1 MRLKN
6 KVAIITGATGDI
18 GKNTA
23 KKFLQEGAKVML
35 AGRSKE
41 KLSKLQNE
49 LNVDGRVRNLAGD
62 VCSEN
67 YVKTLIDQT
76 LKEFNKVDI
85 MFANAGTEGRTAA
98 LEEQKIEDFSNLLS
112 INVIGV
118 WLCIKHSIK
127 AMKKNRGDSSI
138 IVTSS
143 GAGVLGYAGG
153 GPYIAS
159 KHAVN
164 GLVRAGAAELANSG
178 IRINVA
184 APGPIDNRMMNDLA
198 ISLNPDD
205 PSAVR
210 TAFEQ
215 NIPMQRWG
223 KNEEIANLVAFLA
236 SEEASFCTG
245 GIFMA
250 DGGMTATI

>member
-1 MRLKN
+1 MKLKN

-35 AGRSKE
+35 AGRSAE
-41 KLSKLQNE
+41 KLSRLQNE
-49 LNVDGRVRNLAGD
+49 LNVDGKVHNLAGE
-62 VCSEN
+62 VCSES
-67 YVKTLIDQT
+67 YVETLIEET
-76 LKEFNKVDI
+76 LKEFSQVDI
-85 MFANAGTEGRTAA
+85 MFANAGIEGRTAA
-98 LEEQKIEDFSNLLS
+98 LEEQTMEDFTNLLNV
-112 INVIGV
+112 NVIGV

-127 AMKKNRGDSSI
+127 VMKKNQGDSSI

-164 GLVRAGAAELANSG
+164 GLVRAGAAELADSG

-198 ISLNPDD
+198 VSLNPDD
-205 PSAVR
+205 PGAVR
-210 TAFEQ
+210 AAFEQ

>member
-49 LNVDGRVRNLAGD
+49 LNIDDRVHNLAGD
-62 VCSEN
+62 VCSES

-127 AMKKNRGDSSI
+127 AMKKNHGDSSI

-164 GLVRAGAAELANSG
+164 GLVRAGAAELASSG

-210 TAFEQ
+210 AAFEQ

>member
-1 MRLKN
+1 MKLKN
-6 KVAIITGATGDI
+6 RVAIITGATGDI

-35 AGRSKE
+35 AGRSAE
-41 KLSKLQNE
+41 KLSRLQNE
-49 LNVDGRVRNLAGD
+49 LNVDGKVHNLAGE
-62 VCSEN
+62 VCSES
-67 YVKTLIDQT
+67 YVETLIEET
-76 LKEFNKVDI
+76 LKKFNQVDI
-85 MFANAGTEGRTAA
+85 MFANAGIEGRTAV
-98 LEEQKIEDFSNLLS
+98 LEEQTMEDFTNLLNV
-112 INVIGV
+112 NVIGV

-127 AMKKNRGDSSI
+127 VMKKNQGDSSI

-164 GLVRAGAAELANSG
+164 GLVRAGAAELADSG

-184 APGPIDNRMMNDLA
+184 APGPIDNRMMNNLA
-198 ISLNPDD
+198 VSLNPDD
-205 PSAVR
+205 PGAVR
-210 TAFEQ
+210 AAFEQ

>member
-49 LNVDGRVRNLAGD
+49 LNVEGRVRNLAGD
-62 VCSEN
+62 VCSES

-98 LEEQKIEDFSNLLS
+98 LEEQKLEDFSNLLS

>member
-1 MRLKN
+1 MKLKN

-35 AGRSKE
+35 AGRSAE
-41 KLSKLQNE
+41 KLSRLQNE
-49 LNVDGRVRNLAGD
+49 LNVDGKVHNLAGE
-62 VCSEN
+62 VCSES
-67 YVKTLIDQT
+67 YVETLIEET
-76 LKEFNKVDI
+76 LKEFNQVDI
-85 MFANAGTEGRTAA
+85 MFANAGIEGRTAV
-98 LEEQKIEDFSNLLS
+98 LEEQTMEDFTNLLNV
-112 INVIGV
+112 NVIGV

-127 AMKKNRGDSSI
+127 VMKKNQGDSSI

-164 GLVRAGAAELANSG
+164 GLVRAGAAELADSG

-184 APGPIDNRMMNDLA
+184 APGPIDNRMMNNLA
-198 ISLNPDD
+198 VSLNPDD
-205 PSAVR
+205 PGAVR
-210 TAFEQ
+210 AAFEQ

>member
-1 MRLKN
+1 MRNN
-6 KVAIITGATGDI
+6 KD
-18 GKNTA
+18 
-23 KKFLQEGAKVML
+23 
-35 AGRSKE
+35 
-41 KLSKLQNE
+41 
-49 LNVDGRVRNLAGD
+49 
-62 VCSEN
+62 
-67 YVKTLIDQT
+67 
-76 LKEFNKVDI
+76 
-85 MFANAGTEGRTAA
+85 
-98 LEEQKIEDFSNLLS
+98 
-112 INVIGV
+112 
-118 WLCIKHSIK
+118 
-127 AMKKNRGDSSI
+127 DSSI

-164 GLVRAGAAELANSG
+164 GLVRTGAAELANSG

>member
-1 MRLKN
+1 MKLKN

-35 AGRSKE
+35 AGRSAE
-41 KLSKLQNE
+41 KLSRLQNE
-49 LNVDGRVRNLAGD
+49 LNVDGKVHYLAGE
-62 VCSEN
+62 VCSES
-67 YVKTLIDQT
+67 YVETLIEET
-76 LKEFNKVDI
+76 LKKFNQVDI
-85 MFANAGTEGRTAA
+85 MFANAGIEGRTAV
-98 LEEQKIEDFSNLLS
+98 LEEQTMEDFTNLLNV
-112 INVIGV
+112 NVIGV

-127 AMKKNRGDSSI
+127 VMKKNQGDSSI

-164 GLVRAGAAELANSG
+164 GLVRAGAAELADSG

-184 APGPIDNRMMNDLA
+184 APGPIDNRMMNNLA
-198 ISLNPDD
+198 VSLNPDD
-205 PSAVR
+205 PGAVR
-210 TAFEQ
+210 AAFEQ

>member
-1 MRLKN
+1 MKLKN

-35 AGRSKE
+35 AGRSAE
-41 KLSKLQNE
+41 KLSRLQNE
-49 LNVDGRVRNLAGD
+49 LNVDGKVHYLAGE
-62 VCSEN
+62 VCSES
-67 YVKTLIDQT
+67 YVETLIEET
-76 LKEFNKVDI
+76 LKKFNQVDI
-85 MFANAGTEGRTAA
+85 MFANAGIEGRTAV
-98 LEEQKIEDFSNLLS
+98 LEEQAMEDFTNLLNV
-112 INVIGV
+112 NVIGV

-127 AMKKNRGDSSI
+127 VMKKNQGDSSI

-164 GLVRAGAAELANSG
+164 GLVRAGAAELADSG

-184 APGPIDNRMMNDLA
+184 APGPIDNRMMNNLA
-198 ISLNPDD
+198 VSLNPDD
-205 PSAVR
+205 PGAVR
-210 TAFEQ
+210 AAFEQ

>member
-127 AMKKNRGDSSI
+127 AMRKNHGDSSI

-164 GLVRAGAAELANSG
+164 GLVRAGAAELASSG

-210 TAFEQ
+210 AAFEQ

>member
-49 LNVDGRVRNLAGD
+49 LNIDDRVHNLAGD
-62 VCSEN
+62 VCSES

-127 AMKKNRGDSSI
+127 AMKKNHGDSSI

-210 TAFEQ
+210 AAFEQ

>member
-62 VCSEN
+62 VCSES

-76 LKEFNKVDI
+76 LKEFNRVDI

-98 LEEQKIEDFSNLLS
+98 LEEQKLEDFSNLLS

>member
-62 VCSEN
+62 VCSES

-76 LKEFNKVDI
+76 LKEFNRVDI

-98 LEEQKIEDFSNLLS
+98 LEEQKLEDFSNLLS

-198 ISLNPDD
+198 VSINPDD

-210 TAFEQ
+210 AAFEQ

>member
-1 MRLKN
+1 MKLKN
-6 KVAIITGATGDI
+6 RVAIITGATGDI

-35 AGRSKE
+35 AGRSAE
-41 KLSKLQNE
+41 KLSRLQNE
-49 LNVDGRVRNLAGD
+49 LNVDGKVHNLAGE
-62 VCSEN
+62 VCSES
-67 YVKTLIDQT
+67 YVETLIEET
-76 LKEFNKVDI
+76 LKKFNQVDI
-85 MFANAGTEGRTAA
+85 MFANAGIEGRTAV
-98 LEEQKIEDFSNLLS
+98 LEEQAMEDFTNLLNV
-112 INVIGV
+112 NVIGV

-127 AMKKNRGDSSI
+127 VMKKNQGDSSI

-164 GLVRAGAAELANSG
+164 GLVRAGAAELADSG

-184 APGPIDNRMMNDLA
+184 APGPIDNRMMNNLA
-198 ISLNPDD
+198 VSLNPDD
-205 PSAVR
+205 PGAVR
-210 TAFEQ
+210 AAFEQ

>member
-49 LNVDGRVRNLAGD
+49 LNIDDRVHNLAGD
-62 VCSEN
+62 VCSES

-127 AMKKNRGDSSI
+127 AMRKNHGDSSI

-164 GLVRAGAAELANSG
+164 GLVRAGAAELASSG

-198 ISLNPDD
+198 IALNPDD

-210 TAFEQ
+210 AAFEQ

>member
-62 VCSEN
+62 VCSES
-67 YVKTLIDQT
+67 YVKTLIGQT

-127 AMKKNRGDSSI
+127 AMKKNQGDSSI

>member
-1 MRLKN
+1 MKLKN
-6 KVAIITGATGDI
+6 RVAIITGATGDI

-35 AGRSKE
+35 AGRSAE
-41 KLSKLQNE
+41 KLSRLQNE
-49 LNVDGRVRNLAGD
+49 LNVDGKVHYLAGE
-62 VCSEN
+62 VCSES
-67 YVKTLIDQT
+67 YVETLIEET
-76 LKEFNKVDI
+76 LKEFNQVDI
-85 MFANAGTEGRTAA
+85 MFANAGIEGRTAV
-98 LEEQKIEDFSNLLS
+98 LEEQTMEDFTNLLNV
-112 INVIGV
+112 NVIGV

-127 AMKKNRGDSSI
+127 VMKKNQGDSSI

-164 GLVRAGAAELANSG
+164 GLVRAGAAELADSG

-184 APGPIDNRMMNDLA
+184 APGPIDNRMMNNLA
-198 ISLNPDD
+198 VSLNPDD
-205 PSAVR
+205 PGAVR
-210 TAFEQ
+210 AAFEQ

>member
-35 AGRSKE
+35 AGRSAE
-41 KLSKLQNE
+41 KLSRLQNE
-49 LNVDGRVRNLAGD
+49 LNVDGKVHNLAGE
-62 VCSEN
+62 VCSES
-67 YVKTLIDQT
+67 YVETLIEET
-76 LKEFNKVDI
+76 LKEFNQVDI
-85 MFANAGTEGRTAA
+85 MFANAGIEGRTAV
-98 LEEQKIEDFSNLLS
+98 LEEQTMEDFTNLLNV
-112 INVIGV
+112 NVIGV

-127 AMKKNRGDSSI
+127 VMKKNQGDSSI

-164 GLVRAGAAELANSG
+164 GLVRAGAAELADSG

-184 APGPIDNRMMNDLA
+184 APGPIDNRMMNNLA
-198 ISLNPDD
+198 VSLNPDD
-205 PSAVR
+205 PGAVR
-210 TAFEQ
+210 AAFEQ

>member
-1 MRLKN
+1 
-6 KVAIITGATGDI
+6 
-18 GKNTA
+18 
-23 KKFLQEGAKVML
+23 ML

-49 LNVDGRVRNLAGD
+49 LNVDGRARNLTGD
-62 VCSEN
+62 VCSES

-85 MFANAGTEGRTAA
+85 MFAKAGTEGRTAA
-98 LEEQKIEDFSNLLS
+98 LKEQKVEDFSKLLS
-112 INVIGV
+112 INVVGV

-198 ISLNPDD
+198 ISINPDD
-205 PSAVR
+205 PNAVR

-223 KNEEIANLVAFLA
+223 RNEEIANLVAFLA